1 MRGKHLAKYREI
13 GRKVAFYRRLR
24 NLSQESLSEKID
36 KSRSYIS
43 KIEAENSEMEF
54 SLDILFDIADAL
66 KLDVAA
72 FFNPIDVEIRG
83 RYLRDEST
91 NRS

>member
-1 MRGKHLAKYREI
+1 MRGKHIAKYREI
-13 GRKVAFYRRLR
+13 GRKVAFYRKLR

-54 SLDILFDIADAL
+54 SLDVLFDIADAL
-66 KLDVAA
+66 NVDVAA
-72 FFNPIDVEIRG
+72 FFNPIEVEIRG
-83 RYLRDEST
+83 RYLRDEHANS
-91 NRS
+91 

>member
-13 GRKVAFYRRLR
+13 GRKVAFYRKLR

-54 SLDILFDIADAL
+54 SLDVLFDISAAL
-66 KLDVAA
+66 KVDVAA

-83 RYLRDEST
+83 RYLRDEGT
-91 NRS
+91 NK

>member
-1 MRGKHLAKYREI
+1 MRGKHIPKYREI
-13 GRKVAFYRRLR
+13 GRKVAFYRKLR

-66 KLDVAA
+66 KVDVAA

-83 RYLRDEST
+83 KYLRNE
-91 NRS
+91 

>member
-1 MRGKHLAKYREI
+1 MRGKHIAKYREI
-13 GRKVAFYRRLR
+13 GRKVAFYRKLR

-66 KLDVAA
+66 NVDVAA

-83 RYLRDEST
+83 RYLRDERT
-91 NRS
+91 HR

>member
-13 GRKVAFYRRLR
+13 GRKVAFYRKLR
-24 NLSQESLSEKID
+24 NLTQESLSEQID

-66 KLDVAA
+66 KVDVAA

-83 RYLRDEST
+83 RYLK
-91 NRS
+91 NR

>member
-13 GRKVAFYRRLR
+13 GRKVAFYRKLR
-24 NLSQESLSEKID
+24 NLSQESLSEEID

-83 RYLRDEST
+83 RYLRNENT
-91 NRS
+91 NKQ

>member
-1 MRGKHLAKYREI
+1 MRGKHIAKYREI
-13 GRKVAFYRRLR
+13 GRKVAFYRKLR
-24 NLSQESLSEKID
+24 NFSQESLSEKID

-43 KIEAENSEMEF
+43 KIEAENSAMEF

-66 KLDVAA
+66 KVDVAA

-83 RYLRDEST
+83 RYLRDEGT
-91 NRS
+91 NR

>member
-1 MRGKHLAKYREI
+1 MRGKHIAKYREI
-13 GRKVAFYRRLR
+13 GSKVAFYRKLR

-43 KIEAENSEMEF
+43 KIEAKNSDMEF

-66 KLDVAA
+66 NVDVAA

-83 RYLRDEST
+83 RYLRHE
-91 NRS
+91 

>member
-1 MRGKHLAKYREI
+1 MMRGKHLARYRDI
-13 GRKVAFYRRLR
+13 GRKIAFYRKLR

-43 KIEAENSEMEF
+43 KIEAENSAMEF

-66 KLDVAA
+66 NLDVAA

-83 RYLRDEST
+83 RYLRD
-91 NRS
+91 

>member
-91 NRS
+91 NR

>member
-13 GRKVAFYRRLR
+13 GRKVAFYRKLR
-24 NLSQESLSEKID
+24 NLTQESLSEQID

-66 KLDVAA
+66 KVDVAA

-83 RYLRDEST
+83 RYLK
-91 NRS
+91 NK

>member
-13 GRKVAFYRRLR
+13 GRKVAFYRKLR

-54 SLDILFDIADAL
+54 SLDVLFDISDAL
-66 KLDVAA
+66 KVDVAA

-83 RYLRDEST
+83 RYLKGEGT
-91 NRS
+91 NR

>member
-1 MRGKHLAKYREI
+1 MRGKHIAKYREI
-13 GRKVAFYRRLR
+13 GRKVAFYRKLR

-43 KIEAENSEMEF
+43 KIEAENSDMEF

-66 KLDVAA
+66 KVDVAA

-83 RYLRDEST
+83 KYLRDEGT
-91 NRS
+91 NR

>member
-13 GRKVAFYRRLR
+13 GRKVAFYRKLR
-24 NLSQESLSEKID
+24 NLTQESLSEQID

-66 KLDVAA
+66 KVDVAA
-72 FFNPIDVEIRG
+72 FFNPIDVEIGG
-83 RYLRDEST
+83 RYLK
-91 NRS
+91 NR

>member
-1 MRGKHLAKYREI
+1 MRGKHTARYREI
-13 GRKVAFYRRLR
+13 GRKVAFYRKLR

-43 KIEAENSEMEF
+43 KIEAENSAMEF

-66 KLDVAA
+66 NVDVAA

-83 RYLRDEST
+83 RYLRDERT
-91 NRS
+91 HR

>member
-1 MRGKHLAKYREI
+1 MRGKHIAKYREI
-13 GRKVAFYRRLR
+13 GRKVAFYRKLR

-43 KIEAENSEMEF
+43 KIEAENSAMEF

-66 KLDVAA
+66 NVDVAA

-83 RYLRDEST
+83 RYLRDERT
-91 NRS
+91 HR

>member
-1 MRGKHLAKYREI
+1 MRGKHIAKYREI
-13 GRKVAFYRRLR
+13 GRKVAFYRKLR
-24 NLSQESLSEKID
+24 NLSQEDLSEKID

-72 FFNPIDVEIRG
+72 FFNPIDIEIRG
-83 RYLRDEST
+83 KYLKDEGT
-91 NRS
+91 NR

>member
-13 GRKVAFYRRLR
+13 GRKVAFYRKLR
-24 NLSQESLSEKID
+24 NLTQESLSEQID

-66 KLDVAA
+66 KVDVAA

-83 RYLRDEST
+83 RYLKR
-91 NRS
+91 